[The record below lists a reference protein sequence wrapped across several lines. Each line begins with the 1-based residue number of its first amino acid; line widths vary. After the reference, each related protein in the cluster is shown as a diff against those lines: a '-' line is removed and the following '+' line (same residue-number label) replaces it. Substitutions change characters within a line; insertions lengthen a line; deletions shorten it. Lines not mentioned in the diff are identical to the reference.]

1 MQITRVEVIPVEL
14 TPHQPIQF
22 ANLPPVAH
30 LTAIFIRLETRQGQ
44 TAWGCTVA
52 HPELTGVK
60 PAAVLQELQACAAL
74 APDLPPLNLEF
85 ALDELAFRT
94 QASPAALCAFD
105 LAYHDLLGL
114 AAGLPLYRMLGGYR
128 DRIQTSITLPIT
140 PLDECVELALRRAGQ
155 GFRIL
160 KLKGGQDPE
169 SDVQRVQAVHRLLPN
184 HILRLDADGGYT
196 GRQALDVARAL
207 QDCLEMLEQP
217 TPPDDLVELQ
227 RVRES
232 SPIPIL
238 ADQSLKGPA
247 SALKLAAN
255 HIVDGLSVNLVSCGG
270 LRCARQVDA
279 IARAAQI
286 RTMVGCYPEPSL
298 LTCAGL
304 GLALSS
310 PNVSYADL
318 DGFIDLT
325 RDPSHGGFSL
335 QDGWLVASDVPGL
348 GYTVDLA

>member
-128 DRIQTSITLPIT
+128 DRIQTSVTLPIA
-140 PLDECVELALRRAGQ
+140 PLDESVEMALELASR

-160 KLKGGQDPE
+160 KIKGGCDPE
-169 SDVQRVQAVHRLLPN
+169 GDVQRVRAIRRALPN
-184 HILRLDADGGYT
+184 HLLRLDADGGYT
-196 GRQALDVARAL
+196 GQQALDVARAL
-207 QDCLEMLEQP
+207 QDTLEMFEQP
-217 TPPDDLVELQ
+217 TAPAGLDELRLVKECCPLP
-227 RVRES
+227 V
-232 SPIPIL
+232 L

-247 SALKLAAN
+247 SALHLAAN
-255 HIVDGLSVNLVSCGG
+255 HIVDGLSINVVSSGG
-270 LRCARQVDA
+270 LRSARQIDS
-279 IARAAQI
+279 IARAANI
-286 RTMVGCYPEPSL
+286 STMISCYIEPSM
-298 LTCAGL
+298 LTSAGL
-304 GLALSS
+304 SLALSS
-310 PNVSYADL
+310 PNVAYGDL
-318 DGFIDLT
+318 DGFIDVT
-325 RDPSHGGFSL
+325 NDPSHPGFRL
-335 QDGWLVASDVPGL
+335 EDGWLITAETPGL